1 MILYNKK
8 VTIGLIFFLLCTLLA
23 TGVVIFTNIK
33 SKKNTSETFFDKR
46 SFPSTNADMTMDN
59 FHFTQTGKDK
69 IDWEV
74 RAARAK
80 LFKEE
85 NKAVLEDV
93 EASFITPQGIK
104 LVLKGDEGIF
114 NTDSHD
120 IYIRK
125 KNNYIKI
132 TSSNGYTMQT
142 DSLFWNNKK
151 KMVVTEDAVLIEG
164 PQLRVKGRGFRI
176 NALSQQLEVLA
187 DVEATIKY

>member
-8 VTIGLIFFLLCTLLA
+8 VIIGLIFFLLCTVLA
-23 TGVVIFTNIK
+23 AGVVIFTNIK
-33 SKKNTSETFFDKR
+33 SKKNISETFLKNKT
-46 SFPSTNADMTMDN
+46 FPISNADMTMDN

-80 LFKEE
+80 LFKDE
-85 NKAVLEDV
+85 NKAVLDDMAATFV
-93 EASFITPQGIK
+93 TPQGIR
-104 LVLKGDEGIF
+104 LELKGDEGIF

-120 IYIRK
+120 MYIRK
-125 KNNYIKI
+125 RDNQIRV

-151 KMVVTEDAVLIEG
+151 GMVITEDAVLIEG
-164 PQLRVKGRGFRI
+164 PQLKVKGRGFRI
-176 NALSQQLEVLA
+176 NTISQQLEVLA